1 MSRRLLVV
9 QTAFLGDIVLTT
21 PLLSALKRAHPGST
35 TTLITTPLGK
45 ALLAGHPDVDE
56 IVVHD
61 KRGKDRGIRG
71 VLRAVRA
78 LRAKHFD
85 IAIAAQRSART
96 GLLVRGS
103 GAPLRI
109 GFEKAAGAWAYT
121 DRVPWRKDEHAVKRY
136 LALAAPAGADPATAD
151 PTPSLPVRDASRMK
165 VDALL
170 EAQGIGPDEPI
181 LAVAPGSIWGTKR
194 WTPSGFAEVI
204 RDAPRFGLSPVLTG
218 SPDEEALCREVAK
231 LSGVDVPVLAG
242 STGLPELVALV
253 ARAKALVCGDSGP
266 GHVASAVRT
275 PVVAIF
281 GPTVPAFGYTPW
293 GERNVIVERVG
304 LSCRPCDA
312 HGPQVCPLGHHRC
325 MTEIGAA
332 EVVAALAPVSQRA
345 R

>member
-1 MSRRLLVV
+1 MSRLLVV

-21 PLLSALKRAHPGST
+21 PLLRELKRAHPGST
-35 TTLITTPLGK
+35 TTLVTTPLGS
-45 ALLAGHPDVDE
+45 ALLSGHPAVDE

-61 KRGKDRGIRG
+61 KRKKDKGVGG

-78 LRAKHFD
+78 LRAKRFD
-85 IAIAAQRSART
+85 IAVAAQRSART

-121 DRVPWRKDEHAVKRY
+121 DRVPWRAEDHAVRRY
-136 LALAAPAGADPATAD
+136 LALAGPAGGDPDAD
-151 PTPSLPVRDASRMK
+151 PTPTLPVRPEARAK

-170 EAQGIGPDEPI
+170 RDQGVSETESL

-194 WTPSGFAEVI
+194 WTPEGFAAVL
-204 RDAPRFGLSPVLTG
+204 RQAPSLGLRAVLTG
-218 SPDEEALCREVAK
+218 SPDEEALCREVAD
-231 LSGVDVPVLAG
+231 LAGGSVPVLAG
-242 STGLPELVALV
+242 TTGLPELVALI
-253 ARAKALVCGDSGP
+253 ARAKVLVCGDSGP
-266 GHVASAVRT
+266 GHVASAVGT

-293 GERNVIVERVG
+293 GDGNVIVERAG
-304 LSCRPCDA
+304 LECRPCDA

-332 EVVAALAPVSQRA
+332 DVVTALTRVLQRSGA
-345 R
+345 Q

>member
-1 MSRRLLVV
+1 MSRRILVV

-21 PLLSALKRAHPGST
+21 PLLRALKRAHPGST
-35 TTLITTPLGK
+35 TTLVTTPLGK
-45 ALLAGHPDVDE
+45 ALLTGHPDVDE

-61 KRGKDRGIRG
+61 KRGKDKGVGG
-71 VLRAVRA
+71 VLRAIRA
-78 LRAKHFD
+78 LHASKFD

-109 GFEKAAGAWAYT
+109 GFEKAAGSWAYT
-121 DRVPWRKDEHAVKRY
+121 DRVPWRKDEHALKRY
-136 LALAAPAGADPATAD
+136 LVLATPAGGDPRTAD
-151 PTPSLPVRDASRMK
+151 STPSLPVRDEARAK

-170 EAQGIGPDEPI
+170 EAQGIAASEPI

-194 WTPSGFAEVI
+194 WTPQGFAEVI
-204 RDAPRFGLSPVLTG
+204 RAAPGLGLRPVLTG
-218 SPDEEALCREVAK
+218 SPDEEPLCRDVAA
-231 LSGVDVPVLAG
+231 LAGGHVPVLAG
-242 STGLPELVALV
+242 TTGLPELVALI

-266 GHVASAVRT
+266 GHVASAVGT

-293 GERNVIVERVG
+293 GERNVIVERLG
-304 LSCRPCDA
+304 LECRPCDA

-332 EVVAALAPVSQRA
+332 DVLAAVAPVAQRA
-345 R
+345 L